1 MMRTSSVE
9 AVHGLFA
16 MVQRNVYVPAPPAGV
31 NVAVGDVVEL
41 NWLAKVEG
49 PETTVHDAVPMP
61 GALAASVAEAVV
73 VHSV

>member
-1 MMRTSSVE
+1 MTTSSVE

-16 MVQRNVYVPAPPAGV
+16 VVQRNVYVPAPPAGV

-49 PETTVHDAVPMP
+49 PETTVHAPVPML
-61 GALAASVAEAVV
+61 GALAANVAGVV
-73 VHSV
+73 VHSA